1 MRNGYSNEERLFDQ
15 ADSFAAMQGQ
25 RQSVLNEVGRLD
37 EQRLLNS
44 SVEDLVNYLV
54 EKYRIEVPV
63 LDVEHAVAA
72 QQETTLQPGQDSFMA
87 YGRPRAP
94 QPGVLVTLEVPF
106 AGDRDAFRVRPST
119 FNSNMPRATI
129 AADRLVLTVS
139 GVQLSSQQVQQEFDN
154 QIANIQRHLD
164 WLRADI
170 DGLNHQ
176 LPSLARQTID
186 QRKAKLLANQNVV
199 AGLRFNLKARPD
211 APTTYAAPIQRKRI
225 QPQLPAASTKPFKPE
240 PVLPDEDYENILKI
254 VHDVTLTME
263 RSPATFSH
271 LGEEDIRQFFLLH
284 LNGHYE
290 GKATGE
296 TFNAGG
302 KTDILIRHEGRN
314 IFIAECKF
322 WRGEKTYLATIDQ
335 LLSYLSWRDT
345 KAAILVFNK
354 NRNLST
360 VLEKIKTATPQHAS
374 FKSGLGIEGE
384 TRFRYVFGQRDDPN
398 REIILTVMVFDIPAP
413 QEDSNTDPA

>member
-1 MRNGYSNEERLFDQ
+1 
-15 ADSFAAMQGQ
+15 MQD
-25 RQSVLNEVGRLD
+25 EVGRLN
-37 EQRLLNS
+37 ERQLLSS

-54 EKYRIEVPV
+54 DKYQIEVPS
-63 LDVEHAVAA
+63 LDVERAVAD
-72 QQETTLQPGQDSFMA
+72 QQEATLQPGQADSMF
-87 YGRPRAP
+87 YGMPRSSV
-94 QPGVLVTLEVPF
+94 PGILVTLEVPF
-106 AGDRDAFRVRPST
+106 SGYSDAFRIRPST
-119 FNSNMPRATI
+119 FSSLMPQAQVEGN
-129 AADRLVLTVS
+129 RLILTVI
-139 GVQLSSQQVQQEFDN
+139 GVRLSTQQVQQQFDSE
-154 QIANIQRHLD
+154 IENIQQHLN
-164 WLRADI
+164 WLRSDM
-170 DGLNHQ
+170 DGLNTQ
-176 LPSLARQTID
+176 LPLLARQAID
-186 QRKAKLLANQNVV
+186 HRKAALLANRNLV
-199 AGLRFNLKARPD
+199 AGLKFNLKARPD
-211 APTTYAAPIQRKRI
+211 ALMTYAAPIKRKRLE
-225 QPQLPAASTKPFKPE
+225 PQFPPASTRPFKPE

-254 VHDVTLTME
+254 VHDVTLNME

-302 KTDILIRHEGRN
+302 KTDILIRDEGRN

-360 VLEKIKTATPQHAS
+360 VLEKIKASTPQHVS
-374 FKSGLGIEGE
+374 FKTGPKIVSE

-398 REIILTVMVFDIPAP
+398 REVILTVMVFDIPAP
-413 QEDSNTDPA
+413 REHSSNGLA